1 MATKEGTL
9 KHGLKVGD
17 TLHKHYVL
25 RDATT
30 ADLFDAEDEA
40 SPSKRLQYRGALIG
54 RQLVKLGELSGPIK
68 LDLIRKLH
76 PADFDALVAAQAEL
90 EEAGKAEPAS

>member
-1 MATKEGTL
+1 MDEKKGTL
-9 KHGLKVGD
+9 RHGLKVGD
-17 TLHKHYVL
+17 TLHKDYVL
-25 RDATT
+25 REATT

-40 SPSKRLQYRGALIG
+40 SPTKRLAYRGALIG
-54 RQLVKLGELSGPIK
+54 RQLVKLGELSGPFK

-90 EEAGKAEPAS
+90 EKEGNAEPAS